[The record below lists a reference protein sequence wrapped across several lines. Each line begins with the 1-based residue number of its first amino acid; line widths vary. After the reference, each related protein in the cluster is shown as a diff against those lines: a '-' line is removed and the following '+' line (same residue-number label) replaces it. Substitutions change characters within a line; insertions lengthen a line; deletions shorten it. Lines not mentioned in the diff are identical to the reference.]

1 MTSLWKI
8 ARKNKKY
15 YIEGG
20 KKLSFTYEVLDKWK
34 RRGADNKSKN
44 TYEMIVGLLKKY
56 CSDIVD
62 VNSES
67 VFLQGS
73 YANHTN
79 IKDDSDID
87 VVVMAKNVFGHNAN
101 EVLSPIKIEEFNKT
115 YLDSHYSLAEFKE
128 SLYQRLNCKPLGN
141 GWVHLERGNKTLK
154 FNQNEE
160 FWDFVPVDIVP
171 AFEYR
176 KYYSNSEIDKNKQIE
191 GIKIYDSYKNEFI
204 INYPQ
209 IHKQNGEAKNQIYRT
224 KGNYKETIRIFK
236 QIKKH
241 LIDTKVISEDLMPSY
256 HLECMLYNV
265 PDNLFEKNLVE
276 RIDSIIAWLNKNLS
290 MDFVEQ
296 HKMTKLFKD
305 TQSFNNANTFLQRCA
320 FLAEHWG

>member
-1 MTSLWKI
+1 M
-8 ARKNKKY
+8 
-15 YIEGG
+15 
-20 KKLSFTYEVLDKWK
+20 SFTYEVLEKWK

-44 TYEMIVGLLKKY
+44 TYDMIVGLLKKH

-87 VVVMAKNVFGHNAN
+87 VVVLAYNVFGNNAR
-101 EVLSPIKIEEFNKT
+101 EVLPPVKIEEFNRI
-115 YLDSHYSLAEFKE
+115 YSDSYYTLEEFKE
-128 SLYQRLNCKPLGN
+128 ALYQRLNGVFSSGGRIN
-141 GWVHLERGNKTLK
+141 IERGNKTLK

-160 FWDFVPVDIVP
+160 FWQYVPVDIVP

-176 KYYSNSEIDKNKQIE
+176 KYSANSVVDKDKQIE
-191 GIKIYDSYKNEFI
+191 GVKIYDSYKKEYI
-204 INYPQ
+204 INYPKV
-209 IHKQNGEAKNQIYRT
+209 HKKNGEAKNQTYRT
-224 KGNYKETIRIFK
+224 NGNYKETVRIFK

-256 HLECMLYNV
+256 NLECMLYNV
-265 PDNLFEKNLVE
+265 PDNLFKKDLVE
-276 RIDSIIAWLNKNLS
+276 RIDAIINWLNDNLS
-290 MDFVEQ
+290 MGFLEQ
-296 HKMTKLFKD
+296 HEMTKLFKD
-305 TQSFNNANTFLQRCA
+305 AQSFNNAKIFMQRCT
-320 FLAEHWG
+320 FLAEHWGK